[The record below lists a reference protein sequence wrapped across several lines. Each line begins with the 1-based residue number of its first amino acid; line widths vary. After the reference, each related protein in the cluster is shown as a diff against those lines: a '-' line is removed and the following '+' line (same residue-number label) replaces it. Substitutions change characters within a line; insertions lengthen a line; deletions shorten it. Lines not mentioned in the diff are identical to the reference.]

1 MTSINSDF
9 MSQLALRSL
18 GKSSNMMTQAM
29 ERLSTGKRINGAAD
43 DAAGLGIAT
52 KLKAQVSSLNAAS
65 RNTSDA

>member
-29 ERLSTGKRINGAAD
+29 ERLSTGKRINSAAD
-43 DAAGLGIAT
+43 DAAACRSPLIRWHQFFSA
-52 KLKAQVSSLNAAS
+52 KNWA
-65 RNTSDA
+65 